1 MAKDKSEW
9 DLTNDADRDRIG
21 GGPGASDGYSG
32 AGNATGVPDA
42 EIGMAAGDVV
52 KRGDVEADRKR
63 LFPELDDDETPRPG
77 EDRE

>member
-1 MAKDKSEW
+1 MAKDQSDW

-32 AGNATGVPDA
+32 AGNATGIPDA
-42 EIGMAAGDVV
+42 ETGMAAGEVIN
-52 KRGDVEADRKR
+52 RGNVEEDRKH
-63 LFPELDDDETPRPG
+63 LFPDLDDDAPRPG